1 MEEAHRRRDF
11 ELPIEV
17 EVLDYGV
24 SEANIANANPRAEF
38 EEEPVQGADI
48 IVNVADDEVITTN
61 EPVTEN
67 SQE

>member
-11 ELPIEV
+11 ELPIEG
-17 EVLDYGV
+17 EVPDYGV
-24 SEANIANANPRAEF
+24 LEADIATADPRAEF

-48 IVNVADDEVITTN
+48 IVNVADDQVIITN